1 MNTKKKT
8 LQIVIVLLILL
19 DLFLLL
25 KLNQINI
32 ELNNTIKNNSQLITK
47 NDLLKEQVL
56 KSVFAEKIVWADS
69 INVYSATDSFSI
81 KELIDNENK
90 LVLWFSELSCRSCV
104 DAQYQILVENS
115 DNIKFENIVLLTS
128 SKSTKIIS
136 PFKRINE
143 ISKEV
148 FSTKFDFYS
157 GNMTLNSPC
166 YFIMGKNLEMIDIF
180 YPEKDNLEL
189 TESYFEVIKS
199 KYFSYPLFDTK

>member
-1 MNTKKKT
+1 MTKQKI
-8 LQIVIVLLILL
+8 LQIVIAFLILL
-19 DLFLLL
+19 DLFMIF
-25 KLNQINI
+25 KINQINI
-32 ELNNTIKNNSQLITK
+32 ELNDIIQNNSLLKNK

-69 INVYSATDSFSI
+69 VNVFSANDSFSI
-81 KELIDNENK
+81 NELIGNENK

-115 DNIKFENIVLLTS
+115 NNINFENVVLLTS

-136 PFKRINE
+136 PFKRVNE

-157 GNMTLNSPC
+157 GNMTPNSPF
-166 YFIMGKNLEMIDIF
+166 YFVIGKNLEMSDIF

-189 TESYFEVIKS
+189 TESYLDAITS
-199 KYFSYPLFDTK
+199 KYFN

>member
-1 MNTKKKT
+1 MTKKKI

-19 DLFLLL
+19 DLFLLF
-25 KLNQINI
+25 KINKKKI

-56 KSVFAEKIVWADS
+56 KSVFAEKIVWTDS
-69 INVYSATDSFSI
+69 VNVYSATDSFSI
-81 KELIDNENK
+81 KELIGNENK

-115 DNIKFENIVLLTS
+115 NNINFENIVLLTS

-136 PFKRINE
+136 PFKRVNE

-157 GNMTLNSPC
+157 GKMALNSPC
-166 YFIMGKNLEMIDIF
+166 YFIMGKNLEMSDIF

-189 TESYFEVIKS
+189 TERYLDAITS
-199 KYFSYPLFDTK
+199 KYFN

>member
-1 MNTKKKT
+1 MMTKKKI

-19 DLFLLL
+19 DLFLLF
-25 KLNQINI
+25 KINKKKI

-56 KSVFAEKIVWADS
+56 KSVFAEKIVWTDS
-69 INVYSATDSFSI
+69 VNVYSATDSFSI
-81 KELIDNENK
+81 KELIGNENK

-115 DNIKFENIVLLTS
+115 NNINFENIVLLTS

-136 PFKRINE
+136 PFKRVNE

-157 GNMTLNSPC
+157 GKMALNSPC
-166 YFIMGKNLEMIDIF
+166 YFIMGKNLEMSDIF

-189 TESYFEVIKS
+189 TERYLDAITS
-199 KYFSYPLFDTK
+199 KYFN